1 MFRELEE
8 ILHSADGV
16 RSILDVGTG
25 YGVPA
30 SWLLERFAEA
40 RVCGVEPS
48 AERVRVANMALG
60 ERGGVAQGRAPEI
73 PEVETPVDVGTMI
86 DMVHFLTDEAAALT
100 LSRVRARMRA
110 GALLILRASLTPTRR
125 LPWSWWAQNLALRAA
140 GVPVFYRPLPHL
152 AELVAAAGFR
162 VERTLPSGPD
172 GELVWLVGRKA

>member
-1 MFRELEE
+1 
-8 ILHSADGV
+8 
-16 RSILDVGTG
+16 
-25 YGVPA
+25 
-30 SWLLERFAEA
+30 
-40 RVCGVEPS
+40 
-48 AERVRVANMALG
+48 VRVANMALG
-60 ERGGVAQGRAPEI
+60 ARGRVTQGRAPEI
-73 PEVETPVDVGTMI
+73 PEVERAADLSTMI
-86 DMVHFLTDEAAALT
+86 DMIHFLTDAAAALT